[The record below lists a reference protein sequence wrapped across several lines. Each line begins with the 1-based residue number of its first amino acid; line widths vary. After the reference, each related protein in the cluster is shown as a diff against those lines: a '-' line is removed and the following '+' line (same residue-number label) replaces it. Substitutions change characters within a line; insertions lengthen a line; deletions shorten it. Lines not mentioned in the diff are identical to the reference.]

1 MVNAYPNL
9 SPSVNQASMTTSNG
23 TTMHS
28 FNGVN
33 LIKEKCQWVKD
44 NGYGGV
50 MIWAYDTDVQL
61 THKMSLGKAMY
72 SVLKQTKR

>member
-1 MVNAYPNL
+1 M
-9 SPSVNQASMTTSNG
+9 
-23 TTMHS
+23 
-28 FNGVN
+28 N
-33 LIKEKCQWVKD
+33 LIKDKCKWVKD

-50 MIWAYDTDVQL
+50 MVWAYDTDVQL

>member
-1 MVNAYPNL
+1 
-9 SPSVNQASMTTSNG
+9 MTTGNG
-23 TTMHS
+23 TTIHS

-33 LIKEKCQWVKD
+33 LIKDKCKWVKD

-50 MIWAYDTDVQL
+50 MISAYDTDVAL

-72 SVLKQTKR
+72 SDIKQTRR